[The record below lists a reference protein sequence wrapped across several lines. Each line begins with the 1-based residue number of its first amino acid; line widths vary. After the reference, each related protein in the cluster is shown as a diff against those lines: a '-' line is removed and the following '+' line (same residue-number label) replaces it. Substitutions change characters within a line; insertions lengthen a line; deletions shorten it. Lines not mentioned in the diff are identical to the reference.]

1 MGSEVNAGRAR
12 SMTHSMTKLRL
23 GWLVLGAAVGLTVG
37 CTKYATYGYQYR
49 MQQQFGGGE
58 EPEPAPVEARELLAA
73 AKTIA
78 FFPPDA
84 CVNVDTAAGDTKIKQ
99 LRANCGVLMSTLERA
114 AERAGYEV
122 VSWQNLRGNKRPID
136 FAREASVDVLFEIN
150 EFDLGEINDSQVQR
164 TLSFFERG
172 PGGPDSPLSVAMPIA
187 QQCAEYA
194 KQADPV
200 RAAALDGTI
209 DIKTVSVSDGRAR
222 WRYRKTLS
230 QSLGRS
236 YPRVTF
242 SAPEQPNT
250 TAKVLFGAGAV
261 VIGLGGG
268 LALAEAATTDDPST
282 PESEKFNS
290 GGWSTNLLVAGAV
303 AVGVAAVIQIAAG
316 GSKPAPESVLCNGP
330 FATPAVAAPA
340 PTGAM
345 AAEHTFNE
353 TTGGD
358 LLVKERERIRDL
370 MIAQFIEILKEV
382 RSHRP
387 APLAASPPP
396 ASPPPASP
404 AP

>member
-1 MGSEVNAGRAR
+1 MPILWSR
-12 SMTHSMTKLRL
+12 
-23 GWLVLGAAVGLTVG
+23 WLVLGAAAALTVG
-37 CTKYATYGYQYR
+37 CTKYTTYGYQYR

-84 CVNVDTAAGDTKIKQ
+84 CVNVDMSAGDTKIKQ

-122 VSWQNLRGNKRPID
+122 LSWQNLRGGKRPID
-136 FAREASVDVLFEIN
+136 FAREANVDVLFEIN

-164 TLSFFERG
+164 TLAFFERS
-172 PGGPDSPLSVAMPIA
+172 DRSVDAPLSVATPIA
-187 QQCAEYA
+187 QRCSEYA
-194 KQADPV
+194 KRADPM
-200 RAAALDGTI
+200 RAAALNGTI

-236 YPRVTF
+236 YPQVTF
-242 SAPEQPNT
+242 TAPERPSIG
-250 TAKVLFGAGAV
+250 AKILFAVGAGTLS
-261 VIGLGGG
+261 LGGG
-268 LALAEAATTDDPST
+268 LVLAEELSTDDPLT
-282 PESEKFNS
+282 PENEKFDS
-290 GGWSTNLLVAGAV
+290 SGWSTKLLVAGVVSVGLA
-303 AVGVAAVIQIAAG
+303 AILQVGVG
-316 GSKPAPESVLCNGP
+316 GSKPPAEEVLCSET
-330 FATPAVAAPA
+330 FATVV
-340 PTGAM
+340 PTVVPVGQM
-345 AAEHTFNE
+345 SAEHTFNE

-358 LLVKERERIRDL
+358 RLVKERERVRDT

-382 RSHRP
+382 RSNHRP
-387 APLAASPPP
+387 SVAAPAPPP
-396 ASPPPASP
+396 ALSTTAPSAPTP